1 MIRMNND
8 YNHGACDAILQ
19 AVQQTNNCDYGG
31 YGYDEWC
38 EKGAEAIR
46 KQLHKADADI
56 QFMIGGTQTNYTVID
71 AALRP
76 YQSVICA
83 DTGHIN
89 CHEAGSVERT
99 GHKILTAPAEN
110 GKLTAEAVERIA
122 MHYRKSGG
130 AEYLTEPKMVFL
142 SSPSEYG
149 TVYSKAELSAIQQV
163 CREYGMY
170 LYLDGARLAY
180 WLTSEGCDVTLADL
194 AELTDV
200 FYIGGTKCGAFFG
213 EALVVVNQG
222 LRPHFRTLMKQTGG
236 ILAKGWLLGLQ
247 FCPLFEEDR
256 YFTMARHAN
265 ELAMRLKSAFQ
276 QADIPLYT
284 DSVTNQQFVV
294 LTHKQAEMLS
304 KVCIYETDHEV
315 DAEHICVRFCTSWST
330 RDEEITQMEKYILTL
345 GDEGV

>member
-1 MIRMNND
+1 MIRLNND
-8 YNHGACDAILQ
+8 YNHGACGAILQ
-19 AVQQTNNCDYGG
+19 AVQQTNSYDYGG

-46 KQLHKADADI
+46 KQLDGADADI
-56 QFMIGGTQTNYTVID
+56 HFMIGGTQTNYTVID

-89 CHEAGSVERT
+89 CHEAGSIERT

-110 GKLTAEAVERIA
+110 GKLTAKAIKRIA
-122 MHYRKSGG
+122 LQYRKSGN
-130 AEYLTEPKMVFL
+130 AEYLTEPKLVFL

-149 TVYSKAELSAIQQV
+149 TIYSKAELTEIQRM
-163 CREYGMY
+163 CHEYGLY

-180 WLTSEGCDVTLADL
+180 WLTAEGCDVTLASL
-194 AELTDV
+194 AELADV

-213 EALVVVNQG
+213 EALVVVNKE

-247 FCPLFEEDR
+247 FCTLFEDDR
-256 YFTMARHAN
+256 YFSMARHAN
-265 ELAMRLKSAFQ
+265 EQAMQLRTAFQ
-276 QADIPLYT
+276 QANIPLYM
-284 DSVTNQQFVV
+284 DSVTNQQFVI
-294 LTHKQAEMLS
+294 LTRTQAEVLA
-304 KVCIYETDHEV
+304 KFCVYETDHEI
-315 DAEHICVRFCTSWST
+315 DEDHICARFCTSWST
-330 RDEEITQMEKYILTL
+330 TDEEIVQMKRYIMTL
-345 GDEGV
+345 VKGNI